1 MGEVDGDVFET
12 NCIADIGLHLRIEL
26 DFVGATSAGHFL
38 YIDIGFFLKA
48 LGLHLMPKFE
58 DQAWVPIFTVRI
70 EDLNASQ
77 EVAKAFTLT
86 ITQLPNAVTTGN
98 GGGISVA

>member
-1 MGEVDGDVFET
+1 MGQIDGDVFET
-12 NCIADIGLHLRIEL
+12 NTAVTGLHLRIEL
-26 DFVGATSAGHFL
+26 DYVGATSAGQFD
-38 YIDIGFFLKA
+38 YIDVGFFLKA

-58 DQAWVPIFTVRI
+58 DQAWVPLFTVRI
-70 EDLNASQ
+70 EDLNEGQ
-77 EVAKAFTLT
+77 VVKAFTLT